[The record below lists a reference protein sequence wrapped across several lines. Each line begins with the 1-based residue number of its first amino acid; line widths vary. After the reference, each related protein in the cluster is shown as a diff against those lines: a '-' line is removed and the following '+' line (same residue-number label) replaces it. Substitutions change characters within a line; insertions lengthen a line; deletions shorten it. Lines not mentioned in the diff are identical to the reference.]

1 MKEKGCLILVLF
13 LFLLPATTQAFFWNR
28 YVVKINGQEY
38 KEKDIKKWWRFW
50 KEPGLSF
57 PETPEPFIEWILLSD
72 EARRMGLDQEPSYQ
86 RKLRTFLEVR
96 ALMQLRYEEVDQ
108 KIDLSR
114 EKLWQIYLKEYV
126 PRLRIK
132 ALITQDEKEAKDW
145 KAQIKTVQ
153 DFENLFRKLE
163 KEGKA
168 KDFGWER
175 PRTIPQE
182 LKEPLL
188 SASPGDI
195 LGPLTY
201 HQRFYILYVEEKLG
215 PDPEDF
221 KALRQVIA
229 HRYKKIRARELTREF
244 IAKLRQKYPVKIN
257 EAVLENITLK
267 KLPEDLAQEVV
278 LTIGEQTMTAEQFQQ
293 SLKKEVDLRIG
304 KGKTPSPEELSILKK
319 RLLNDIIAQ
328 TLTSWEAMNRHYE
341 KTVLKDVYEFY
352 QRTRLVRE
360 FEEKIIWPQ
369 VKVTDE
375 EVKAYYETHKKDFT
389 RPARVE
395 MAVIKTQDEAL
406 AHKVHQRL
414 KRGEDF
420 FEVAKEIQFHG
431 AHPERRELANLVPE
445 MREIV
450 EKMEPG
456 EISPVIKI
464 KDWYCIVKLIKHYPE
479 EVHPFD
485 MVKESIRKT
494 LAQEKFEELR
504 AQYVAELKSKSRI
517 EINQKAW
524 EKLREELEA
533 KDERKAR

>member
-1 MKEKGCLILVLF
+1 MKRSFPILFFVIF
-13 LFLLPATTQAFFWNR
+13 FLPALSQAFFWDR

-38 KEKDIKKWWRFW
+38 KEEDLKKWWQFW
-50 KEPGLSF
+50 KEPGMAV
-57 PETPEPFIEWILLSD
+57 PKTPEPFIDWVLFSD

-96 ALMQLRYEEVDQ
+96 ALMQLRYEEVDK

-114 EKLWQIYLKEYV
+114 EKLWQIYTQDYV
-126 PRLRIK
+126 PRLKVK
-132 ALITQDEKEAKDW
+132 ALITEDEKEARSWREK
-145 KAQIKTVQ
+145 IKNPK
-153 DFENLFRKLE
+153 DFEALFKQLE

-175 PRTIPQE
+175 PRTIPEE
-182 LKEPLL
+182 LKEELL
-188 SASPGDI
+188 SATGGDI
-195 LGPLTY
+195 LGPLSY
-201 HQRFYILYVEEKLG
+201 HGRYYVLYVEEKLG

-244 IAKLRQKYPVKIN
+244 IAKLRQKYPVKVN
-257 EAVLENITLK
+257 EAVLENITLED
-267 KLPEDLAQEVV
+267 LPEDLAKEVV
-278 LTIGEQTMTAEQFQQ
+278 LEISDQKMTAEEFQRT
-293 SLKKEVDLRIG
+293 LKKEVDLRIG
-304 KGKTPSPEELSILKK
+304 KRKTPSPEELAILKK
-319 RLLNDIIAQ
+319 RLINDIVAQ

-341 KTVLKDVYEFY
+341 RTVLKDIYEFY

-369 VKVTDE
+369 VKITDE
-375 EVKAYYETHKKDFT
+375 EVKEYYQTHQKDFT
-389 RPARVE
+389 KPAQVE

-406 AHKVHQRL
+406 ARKVHQRL

-431 AHPERRELANLVPE
+431 AHPERRRLSNLVPE

-479 EVHPFD
+479 EVHPFE
-485 MVKESIRKT
+485 MVKESIRKS
-494 LAQEKFEELR
+494 LAQQKFEELR
-504 AQYVAELKSKSRI
+504 AKYLAELKAKSRI
-517 EINQKAW
+517 EVNEKAW
-524 EKLREELEA
+524 QKLREELEA
-533 KDERKAR
+533 ENEPKTR